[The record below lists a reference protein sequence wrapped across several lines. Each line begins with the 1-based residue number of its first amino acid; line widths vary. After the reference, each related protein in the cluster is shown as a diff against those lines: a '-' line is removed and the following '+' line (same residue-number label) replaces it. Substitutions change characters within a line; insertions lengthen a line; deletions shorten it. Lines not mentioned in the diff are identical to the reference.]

1 MYKLE
6 ITLLNDNFY
15 NKVVLTIKSY
25 SLNHLLAD
33 IKKLDFDFF
42 QESDIGIT
50 LLNKKTPLLCFVDDA
65 AHDKKTFLIQEIEK
79 TTQ

>member
-15 NKVVLTIKSY
+15 NNVVLTIKSY
-25 SLNHLLAD
+25 SLNRLLED
-33 IKKLDFDFF
+33 IKKLDFQFF
-42 QESDIGIT
+42 QESDIGIK
-50 LLNKKTPLLCFVDDA
+50 LLNKKTPLLCFVDDS
-65 AHDKKTFLIQEIEK
+65 AHDKKAYLIEEIEK